1 MGKYLLNTKNVM
13 HILDW
18 EWGGWKVK
26 PMGWLLIVAV
36 TGGAKIGIFVVLSA
50 STLQGA
56 GSRSLLCNVSEWV
69 WVECGYFSS
78 ATGDRCG
85 RRKVR
90 GRLYPSRFR
99 FQLRR

>member
-36 TGGAKIGIFVVLSA
+36 TSGAKIGIYRHVVSICGIAKQSRTFVVLSA

-56 GSRSLLCNVSEWV
+56 GSRSLLCNVSAV
-69 WVECGYFSS
+69 
-78 ATGDRCG
+78 
-85 RRKVR
+85 K
-90 GRLYPSRFR
+90 
-99 FQLRR
+99 